1 MSKTVQFT
9 INLNGNAVSGV
20 ATLTDKVNELSR
32 ATGKAQGAFAGLG
45 KLGGK
50 LMVFNQAFE
59 LIGKVVSKSRE
70 FVEANNA
77 QQEAEAKLGQV
88 MRNTMGA
95 TVEKIDSIKA
105 LASEQQKLGVI
116 GDEVQL
122 AGAQELGTYLEKT
135 DSLKKLMPV
144 MNDMLAQQY
153 GLNASQEQAVQIGSM
168 MGKVLE
174 GQTGALS
181 RYGYKFN
188 DAQEALLK
196 YGTEEQKV
204 ATLADVIT
212 QSVGGMNEALAGTKE
227 GNMKQMANRWGDLK
241 ETIGNFAVSVESA
254 VAPLLDLGMDMLE
267 NMLPVLDKVIGP
279 LEKGIEYIVDE
290 LIPQIAPVLEQTFS
304 PFATLFQTIRSN
316 IAPLV
321 KQFDGIK
328 EAVTEHVVP
337 SVQRVF
343 AVVADIVG
351 KLVEFISHSQIIK
364 DLLDACYWVF
374 GKIWDIV
381 KVLVDAVDWVF
392 NKVIMPALRGIE
404 KFYKWITGRSGEDND
419 VDAIS
424 GASVGIN
431 DQLNQAVNTTP
442 TQGGVTQPAAQK
454 ASAGANATVTGGS
467 KSTTININ
475 LGKMVENIVFNGGL
489 RENAQDME
497 RQVTEI
503 MYRVLAMAAT
513 V

>member
-1 MSKTVQFT
+1 MSKKVQFT
-9 INLNGNAVSGV
+9 IDLNGNAINGV
-20 ATLTDKVNELSR
+20 ATLTDKVEGLSR
-32 ATGKAQGAFAGLG
+32 ASEKAKGAFAGIG

-59 LIGKVVSKSRE
+59 LIGKVINKSKE

-95 TVEKIDSIKA
+95 TSEQIESIKA
-105 LASEQQKLGVI
+105 LASAQQKLGVI

-135 DSLKKLMPV
+135 ESLKKLMPV

-168 MGKVLE
+168 MGKVME
-174 GQTGALS
+174 GQVGALS

-188 DAQEALLK
+188 DAQEHLLK

-204 ATLADVIT
+204 ATLAEVIE
-212 QSVGGMNEALAGTKE
+212 QSVGGMNEALAATPE
-227 GNMKQMANRWGDLK
+227 GNLKQMANRFGDLK
-241 ETIGNFAVSVESA
+241 ENIGRFAIKVESA
-254 VAPLLDLGMDMLE
+254 LAPLADLGMDMLD
-267 NMLPVLDKVIGP
+267 NMLPLLDKVIGP
-279 LEKGIEYIVDE
+279 LERGVEYLMDV
-290 LIPQIAPVLEQTFS
+290 LIPQIAPILEQTFA
-304 PFATLFQTIRSN
+304 PFVTLFQTIRSN
-316 IAPLV
+316 MNALV
-321 KQFDGIK
+321 GQFKGVVSM
-328 EAVTEHVVP
+328 VTEHIVP
-337 SVQRVF
+337 AVQRVF
-343 AVVADIVG
+343 AVVANIVG
-351 KLVEFISHSQIIK
+351 KLVEFIAHSTLIKDIFNGIFWLTGKMWDIIK
-364 DLLDACYWVF
+364 V
-374 GKIWDIV
+374 II
-381 KVLVDAVDWVF
+381 DAVDWVF

-404 KFYKWITGRSGEDND
+404 KFYKWITGQSGEDAD

-424 GASVGIN
+424 GASVGVN
-431 DQLNQAVNTTP
+431 EQLNQAVNTT
-442 TQGGVTQPAAQK
+442 TQGGVPQQAAQK
-454 ASAGANATVTGGS
+454 ASTGANATVTGGS
-467 KSTTININ
+467 KSTTVNIN

-497 RQVTEI
+497 RQITEV

>member
-95 TVEKIDSIKA
+95 TVEQIDSIKA

-304 PFATLFQTIRSN
+304 PFTTLFQTIRSN
-316 IAPLV
+316 MAPLV

-328 EAVTEHVVP
+328 EAVTEHLVP
-337 SVQRVF
+337 SVQRVY

-351 KLVEFISHSQIIK
+351 KLVEFISHSKIIK
-364 DLLDACYWVF
+364 DLIDACY
-374 GKIWDIV
+374 
-381 KVLVDAVDWVF
+381 WVF

-467 KSTTININ
+467 KSTTVNIN

-489 RENAQDME
+489 RENAQDLE

>member
-1 MSKTVQFT
+1 
-9 INLNGNAVSGV
+9 
-20 ATLTDKVNELSR
+20 
-32 ATGKAQGAFAGLG
+32 
-45 KLGGK
+45 
-50 LMVFNQAFE
+50 
-59 LIGKVVSKSRE
+59 
-70 FVEANNA
+70 
-77 QQEAEAKLGQV
+77 
-88 MRNTMGA
+88 
-95 TVEKIDSIKA
+95 
-105 LASEQQKLGVI
+105 
-116 GDEVQL
+116 
-122 AGAQELGTYLEKT
+122 
-135 DSLKKLMPV
+135 
-144 MNDMLAQQY
+144 
-153 GLNASQEQAVQIGSM
+153 
-168 MGKVLE
+168 
-174 GQTGALS
+174 
-181 RYGYKFN
+181 
-188 DAQEALLK
+188 
-196 YGTEEQKV
+196 
-204 ATLADVIT
+204 
-212 QSVGGMNEALAGTKE
+212 
-227 GNMKQMANRWGDLK
+227 
-241 ETIGNFAVSVESA
+241 
-254 VAPLLDLGMDMLE
+254 
-267 NMLPVLDKVIGP
+267 
-279 LEKGIEYIVDE
+279 
-290 LIPQIAPVLEQTFS
+290 
-304 PFATLFQTIRSN
+304 
-316 IAPLV
+316 
-321 KQFDGIK
+321 
-328 EAVTEHVVP
+328 VVP

>member
-1 MSKTVQFT
+1 
-9 INLNGNAVSGV
+9 
-20 ATLTDKVNELSR
+20 
-32 ATGKAQGAFAGLG
+32 
-45 KLGGK
+45 
-50 LMVFNQAFE
+50 
-59 LIGKVVSKSRE
+59 
-70 FVEANNA
+70 
-77 QQEAEAKLGQV
+77 
-88 MRNTMGA
+88 
-95 TVEKIDSIKA
+95 
-105 LASEQQKLGVI
+105 
-116 GDEVQL
+116 
-122 AGAQELGTYLEKT
+122 
-135 DSLKKLMPV
+135 
-144 MNDMLAQQY
+144 
-153 GLNASQEQAVQIGSM
+153 
-168 MGKVLE
+168 
-174 GQTGALS
+174 
-181 RYGYKFN
+181 
-188 DAQEALLK
+188 
-196 YGTEEQKV
+196 
-204 ATLADVIT
+204 
-212 QSVGGMNEALAGTKE
+212 
-227 GNMKQMANRWGDLK
+227 MKQMANRWGDIK

-304 PFATLFQTIRSN
+304 PFTTLFQTIRSN
-316 IAPLV
+316 MAPLV

-337 SVQRVF
+337 SVQRVY

-351 KLVEFISHSQIIK
+351 KLVEFISHSKIIK
-364 DLLDACYWVF
+364 DLIDACYWVF

-404 KFYKWITGRSGEDND
+404 KFYRWITGRSSEDND

-424 GASVGIN
+424 GASMGIN

-467 KSTTININ
+467 KSTTVNIN

-489 RENAQDME
+489 RENAQDLE